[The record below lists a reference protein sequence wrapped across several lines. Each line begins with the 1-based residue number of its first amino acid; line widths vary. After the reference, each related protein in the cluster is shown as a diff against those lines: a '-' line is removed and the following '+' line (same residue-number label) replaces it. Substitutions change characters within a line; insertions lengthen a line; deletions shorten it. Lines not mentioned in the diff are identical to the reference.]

1 MFGRGTVQRTMRTYG
16 VVVDAPRFD
25 ERPCFGDAG
34 KPVFVEAFVA
44 KLALKLSTTA
54 FSIGFAEYRLTKPV
68 IVVTLQK
75 CRTLTSQISR
85 LGLAAQQLQEL
96 LP

>member
-1 MFGRGTVQRTMRTYG
+1 MRTYG

-44 KLALKLSTTA
+44 KLAIEA
-54 FSIGFAEYRLTKPV
+54 FDNGVLDWLRGVPAY
-68 IVVTLQK
+68 
-75 CRTLTSQISR
+75 
-85 LGLAAQQLQEL
+85 
-96 LP
+96 